1 MKNVTREQLNEAF
14 EDVALS
20 NHNSRKS
27 IMFIKNRLGKKVE
40 EALADIENIKNNG
53 SRNHREFIYYSECTT
68 FFDRF
73 QKELLYF
80 YREWCDD
87 AFDRISQIVDLDC
100 VSNDTIGRV
109 LYGKDKSVLDYQSI
123 SSVIWQDYVDRVI
136 FAVRLNLKK

>member
-1 MKNVTREQLNEAF
+1 MKNVTEAF
-14 EDVALS
+14 EKTALEFP
-20 NHNSRKS
+20 NSRKS

-80 YREWCDD
+80 YREWSDD
-87 AFDRISQIVDLDC
+87 AFDRISRIVDLDC
-100 VSNDTIGRV
+100 FSNDAIGRV
-109 LYGKDKSVLDYQSI
+109 LYGKDKSVLNYQSI

-136 FAVRLNLKK
+136 LAVRLRLKK